1 MNSSPGQVFTSRVC
15 RVTCAILHATG
26 FVSVRPD
33 GQRRLYSL
41 KPEPFR
47 ELDRWLGQYRD
58 LWEARL
64 DRLEE
69 ALEKKRKKS
78 KTSHQE
84 QDT

>member
-1 MNSSPGQVFTSRVC
+1 MEIR
-15 RVTCAILHATG
+15 AAL
-26 FVSVRPD
+26 RPE

-47 ELDRWLGQYRD
+47 ELDRWLAQYRD

>member
-1 MNSSPGQVFTSRVC
+1 MTLSPGQGFTSRVC
-15 RVTCAILHATG
+15 RVTCDILHATG
-26 FVSVRPD
+26 FVSVRPE

-41 KPEPFR
+41 KPAPFR
-47 ELDRWLGQYRD
+47 ELDSWLAQYRD

-78 KTSHQE
+78 KTSHPE